1 MSEVNEKTP
10 LLEVRNLR
18 KLFAGKSSFFQKDKS
33 WIKAVDD
40 VSFTLNPKETLG
52 VVGESGCGKSTMGRS
67 VLRLIEPTSGEIFY
81 KGKDFT
87 KASGQELRK
96 MRADMQIIFQDPYA
110 SLNPRMTIGEIIAE
124 PLNIQKRYK
133 TQEET
138 RAQVLKVMEVVGLN
152 TKYYNRYPHEFSGGQ
167 RQRIGLA
174 RAMVM
179 DPELVVADEPISA
192 LDVSIRA
199 QVLNL
204 LKKFQR
210 ERGTTYLFIAHDLSI
225 VRFISDRIGVIYKG
239 DIVEVATAEELFDFP
254 MHPYTRSL
262 ISAIPIPDPNL
273 EKHKVLFSYDPSQH
287 DYSED
292 KPELTDIGHGHFVFG
307 NKKEIEEYKR
317 LREEGTPIKSVTIAG
332 VNAPADA
339 KTVEKQLEEKKIEG
353 SILDTPLHDTG
364 SFWLAF
370 LSFFLAIP
378 GLIAGAIFKKH
389 NYIRNYKKCKK
400 GAIAG
405 LITTAAIIVLFGLM
419 LIISIL

>member
-167 RQRIGLA
+167 RQRIGIA
-174 RAMVM
+174 RAIVLN
-179 DPELVVADEPISA
+179 PSLVVCDEPVSA
-192 LDVSIRA
+192 LDVSIQA

-204 LKKFQR
+204 LMDLQEQKQL
-210 ERGTTYLFIAHDLSI
+210 TYMFVTHDLSV
-225 VRFISDRIGVIYKG
+225 VRHISDNICVMYLGQL
-239 DIVEVATAEELFDFP
+239 VETCSSKKLFEKP
-254 MHPYTRSL
+254 LHPYTQAL
-262 ISAIPIPDPNL
+262 LSAIPSTDVDRKMQRVQL
-273 EKHKVLFSYDPSQH
+273 KG
-287 DYSED
+287 
-292 KPELTDIGHGHFVFG
+292 ELTSPINPKPGCRFAARCPYATAKCQEPQQLREIESGHFVQCCR
-307 NKKEIEEYKR
+307 IEE
-317 LREEGTPIKSVTIAG
+317 I
-332 VNAPADA
+332 D
-339 KTVEKQLEEKKIEG
+339 
-353 SILDTPLHDTG
+353 
-364 SFWLAF
+364 
-370 LSFFLAIP
+370 
-378 GLIAGAIFKKH
+378 
-389 NYIRNYKKCKK
+389 
-400 GAIAG
+400 
-405 LITTAAIIVLFGLM
+405 
-419 LIISIL
+419 